1 MKGIALAAGLALL
14 VPFGASAQTADQL
27 VKGATDTSN
36 VLNYGMGY
44 NLQRFSPLT
53 QINKDTVKNLVPLWN
68 YSLADDR
75 SEELQPIVYQG
86 VIYITSNSATMAVD
100 VKTGKQIWKTKVEY
114 PPETP
119 RIVCCGIINRGV
131 AILDGKLFRTTLDA
145 NVIALDAKTG
155 KELWRQKAADIK
167 EGYSMTMAPL
177 VADGV
182 VLTGVSG
189 AEFGTRDFIDGWDP
203 ADGKHLWRT
212 YTVPSPDEPGGDT
225 WKGDTWKF
233 GGGSTWITGSY
244 DPELNTVYWGVG
256 NPGPFNAAGRP
267 GDNLYTCS
275 VLALDAKTGKIKW
288 HFQFSPN
295 NPFDYDSVA
304 EMVLA
309 DINVEGKPTK
319 VLMDANRNGFF
330 YVLDRTN
337 GKLLAANP
345 YVKVNWASSIDM
357 KTGRPVETD
366 ITKDAREGK
375 KVMVYP
381 SILGGKNWEPMSF
394 NPQTGLAYANTL
406 AFGGHYKTEPAEYK
420 AGEWY
425 VGMDLTDVWEWGTG
439 PRGHL
444 SGDRS
449 HDRQVQVGSAERYPA
464 LLRRVVDGGRRR
476 VLRPVDRRVRGVR
489 RGRRQE
495 ALAVPDRIRHRRTA
509 GDMAAGRRA
518 VRCRHQRLW
527 RRLLAVL
534 RRRTSRQYTDR
545 RIAVG
550 VRGEETAIGACE

>member
-1 MKGIALAAGLALL
+1 MKRIALAASLAIL
-14 VPFGASAQTADQL
+14 VPYGASAQTTDQL

-44 NLQRFSPLT
+44 NLQRFSPLK
-53 QINKDTVKNLVPLWN
+53 QINKDNAKNLVPVWN

-75 SEELQPIVYQG
+75 SEESQPLVYQG
-86 VIYITSNSATMAVD
+86 VIYVTSNSATMAVD
-100 VKTGKQIWKTKVEY
+100 AKSGKQLWKTKVEY

-119 RIVCCGIINRGV
+119 RIVCCGIINRGA
-131 AILDGKLFRTTLDA
+131 AIYDGKIFRTTLDA

-177 VADGV
+177 VADGI
-182 VLTGVSG
+182 VLTGISG

-203 ADGKHLWRT
+203 ATGKHVWRT

-244 DPELNTVYWGVG
+244 DPDLNTVYWGIG
-256 NPGPFNAAGRP
+256 NPGPFNAAVRP

-275 VLALDAKTGKIKW
+275 VLALDPKTGKIKW
-288 HFQFSPN
+288 HYQFSPN

-309 DINVEGKPTK
+309 DLNVDGKPTK

-345 YVKVNWASSIDM
+345 YVKVNWASSIDL

-366 ITKDAREGK
+366 VTKDAREGK
-375 KVMVYP
+375 KVACVSFDP
-381 SILGGKNWEPMSF
+381 RRQELGTDVVQSGHRPRLC
-394 NPQTGLAYANTL
+394 QYARL
-406 AFGGHYKTEPAEYK
+406 RRPLQDR
-420 AGEWY
+420 AGDLQGWRVVSRHGSDGS
-425 VGMDLTDVWEWGTG
+425 VGMAAGTAW
-439 PRGHL
+439 PPQRH
-444 SGDRS
+444 RS
-449 HDRQVQVGSAERYPA
+449 DDGQVKMGSAERHPA
-464 LLRRVVDGGRRR
+464 LLGRAVDRRR
-476 VLRPVDRRVRGVR
+476 SGVLRPVDR
-489 RGRRQE
+489 
-495 ALAVPDRIRHRRTA
+495 
-509 GDMAAGRRA
+509 
-518 VRCRHQRLW
+518 
-527 RRLLAVL
+527 
-534 RRRTSRQYTDR
+534 
-545 RIAVG
+545 
-550 VRGEETAIGACE
+550 

>member
-1 MKGIALAAGLALL
+1 MNRFAFAACVILL
-14 VPFGASAQTADQL
+14 TPFGASAQTADQL

-53 QINKDTVKNLVPLWN
+53 QINRDNAKELVPVWN
-68 YSLADDR
+68 YSFADEH
-75 SEELQPIVYQG
+75 SEESQPLVYQG
-86 VIYITSNSATMAVD
+86 VIYVTTNNATMAIEA
-100 VKTGKQIWKTKVEY
+100 KTGKQIWKTKVEY

-119 RIVCCGIINRGV
+119 RIVCCGIINRGA
-131 AILDGKLFRTTLDA
+131 AIQDGKLFRTTLDA
-145 NVIALDAKTG
+145 NVIALDMKTG

-167 EGYSMTMAPL
+167 EGYSMTVAPL
-177 VADGV
+177 IADGV

-189 AEFGTRDFIDGWDP
+189 AEFGTRDFIDGWEP
-203 ADGKHLWRT
+203 ATGKHLWRT
-212 YTVPSPDEPGGDT
+212 YSVPSPDEPGGDT
-225 WKGDTWKF
+225 WKGDTWKL

-244 DPELNTVYWGVG
+244 DPELKTVYWGIG

-275 VLALDAKTGKIKW
+275 VVALDPQTGKIKW
-288 HFQFSPN
+288 HYQFSPN

-309 DINVEGKPTK
+309 DINVDGKPTK

-345 YVKVNWASSIDM
+345 YVKVNWATGIDM
-357 KTGRPVETD
+357 KSGRPIETD
-366 ITKDAREGK
+366 VTKDAREGK
-375 KVMVYP
+375 KVTVYP

-406 AFGGHYKTEPAEYK
+406 LFGGHYKTVDATYK

-425 VGMDLTDVWEWGTG
+425 VGMDLTDLWDWGTG
-439 PRGHL
+439 PRGAL
-444 SGDRS
+444 KAIDPMTGKAKWEAPSDIPRFSGVLSTAGGVVFSGQLTGEFEAFDADSGKKLWQFQTGSGIEGQPVTWQQDGVQYVAVASGYGGVYSLFSGDERLA
-449 HDRQVQVGSAERYPA
+449 QVPAGGS
-464 LLRRVVDGGRRR
+464 LWVF
-476 VLRPVDRRVRGVR
+476 
-489 RGRRQE
+489 
-495 ALAVPDRIRHRRTA
+495 AVKK
-509 GDMAAGRRA
+509 
-518 VRCRHQRLW
+518 
-527 RRLLAVL
+527 
-534 RRRTSRQYTDR
+534 
-545 RIAVG
+545 
-550 VRGEETAIGACE
+550 